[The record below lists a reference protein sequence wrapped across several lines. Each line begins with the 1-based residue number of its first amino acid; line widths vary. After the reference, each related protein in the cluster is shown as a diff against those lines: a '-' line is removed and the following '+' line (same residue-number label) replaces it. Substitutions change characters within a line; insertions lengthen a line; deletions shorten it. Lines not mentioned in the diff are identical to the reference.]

1 MEVHKAWYAEK
12 SMYTGITVAKAKGL
26 VMACADGSTWLMPG
40 LRRSE
45 CLNIMH
51 GLCAEGYYDFI
62 AHAHNEQIMP
72 VSKED
77 KAQSR

>member
-51 GLCAEGYYDFI
+51 GLCA
-62 AHAHNEQIMP
+62 
-72 VSKED
+72 
-77 KAQSR
+77 